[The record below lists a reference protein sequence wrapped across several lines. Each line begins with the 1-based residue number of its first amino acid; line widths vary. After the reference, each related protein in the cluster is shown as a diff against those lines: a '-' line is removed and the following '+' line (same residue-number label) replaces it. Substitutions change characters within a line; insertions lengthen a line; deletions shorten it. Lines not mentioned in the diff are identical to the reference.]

1 MLDSLG
7 GKQISPWFDSLSSTM
22 NSNSSVSSGSPPNF
36 SQFGNS
42 ELQRP
47 SWLFNSQVPF
57 FTLSASVS
65 RSFGWQAVARM
76 HLHMLCVCLLSMGG
90 LVGEGALLSKNG
102 VPN

>member
-47 SWLFNSQVPF
+47 SWLFNSQVRDDHPRLF
-57 FTLSASVS
+57 LYLDFL
-65 RSFGWQAVARM
+65 FI
-76 HLHMLCVCLLSMGG
+76 
-90 LVGEGALLSKNG
+90 
-102 VPN
+102 